1 MDINSYVI
9 SSVMAMSQAK
19 IAQSMSVAVM
29 KKTMD
34 VQESQGMAL
43 VEMLNSVPKFDRLLD
58 TYA

>member
-9 SSVMAMSQAK
+9 SSAMAMSQARIDQALS
-19 IAQSMSVAVM
+19 IAAM

-34 VQESQGMAL
+34 VQEAQGMAL
-43 VEMLNSVPKFDRLLD
+43 VEMINSVPKFDHLLD